1 MIMLFFFAYD
11 SSPNVIS
18 FIVQVNVRIT
28 QLDHL
33 HYPISVNALPG
44 AEIYVLVGT
53 LLKQADPF
61 ENLAGALLLSLPPS
75 LPPSIPPPLTHF
87 FFLWCS
93 ESVFDFKGGRWEV
106 VVDTIVV

>member
-75 LPPSIPPPLTHF
+75 LHPSPTHLLF
-87 FFLWCS
+87 FSLVLRV
-93 ESVFDFKGGRWEV
+93 SV
-106 VVDTIVV
+106 